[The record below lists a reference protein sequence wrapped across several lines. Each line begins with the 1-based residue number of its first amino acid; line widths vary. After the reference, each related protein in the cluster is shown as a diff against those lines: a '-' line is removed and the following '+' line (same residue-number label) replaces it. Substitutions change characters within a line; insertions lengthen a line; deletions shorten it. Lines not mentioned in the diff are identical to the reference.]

1 MTVNWNRLK
10 GNNCTELI
18 TRSFDV
24 KARVCGMIAV
34 LCFLIGIKRS
44 ESCKSC
50 NWNFIF
56 NLFQS
61 LSVFSIRTRHCRF
74 LVRNT
79 TEKEEDAYDW
89 LYALDPLLV
98 GSLRYLTVYFW
109 IAFTINFKNSQRGL
123 FVCAQF
129 YLRSFGE
136 KSCVFTNFWIQ
147 RRVYLC
153 RPPPPPINQLKTQN
167 MGLVSI
173 SSP

>member
-44 ESCKSC
+44 KSCKSC

-123 FVCAQF
+123 FVCAP
-129 YLRSFGE
+129 LVDTE
-136 KSCVFTNFWIQ
+136 KGLFMPP
-147 RRVYLC
+147 
-153 RPPPPPINQLKTQN
+153 PPPPPINQLKTQN

>member
-18 TRSFDV
+18 TRSFGV

-44 ESCKSC
+44 KSCKSC

-136 KSCVFTNFWIQ
+136 KSCVFTNFC
-147 RRVYLC
+147 VGLGLDGLVLPPPLVDTEKGLFM
-153 RPPPPPINQLKTQN
+153 PPPPP
-167 MGLVSI
+167 
-173 SSP
+173 PH